1 MTVDE
6 ELFFQKK
13 MSLSTILYIPSKP
26 GKYGM
31 KIWVV
36 CKANTFYGWKIQV
49 YTGKNATVV
58 TEVNQG
64 SRVVKNLV
72 KKKPKT
78 LEET

>member
-1 MTVDE
+1 M
-6 ELFFQKK
+6 
-13 MSLSTILYIPSKP
+13 
-26 GKYGM
+26 
-31 KIWVV
+31 
-36 CKANTFYGWKIQV
+36 QV

-78 LEET
+78 LAET